1 MEAVIPGTSREMEA
15 VIPGTSSADA
25 KSPGTR
31 IHEYCQMDQGYQ
43 PLYLP
48 QSQYSESWAAL
59 LPPRPVRS
67 IAEFVLT
74 EAGCWT
80 TAALLVSQPRS

>member
-48 QSQYSESWAAL
+48 QSQHSESWAAL

-67 IAEFVLT
+67 IAVVRTHRGWLLDYCCT
-74 EAGCWT
+74 AGQSAT
-80 TAALLVSQPRS
+80 